1 MDTIKVLPRSKDD
14 GNRNKLLEDS
24 KIPCVIYGKGLKS
37 ESLTVDLKTIST
49 LIKTNTFYSKVL
61 SIELN
66 GKKEN
71 VLPKEVQYHPVSDNI
86 IHVDFMRVQD
96 STKVTVEVPVNFL
109 NKEKCIGIK
118 QGGVL
123 NTVRRS
129 VELICNANVIPDKLE
144 YDLINSEIG
153 DSIKISNIMLPEG
166 VKPTITSRDFVI
178 ANVVPPTVEAEPEKP
193 ESEEEP
199 KEGEESDQK
208 VEGEQATKPGTDK
221 KEGSPESQEKSAKK
235 EDKK

>member
-1 MDTIKVLPRSKDD
+1 MDTIKVIPRSKEN

-24 KIPCVIYGKGLKS
+24 KIPCVIYGKGSKS
-37 ESLTVDLKTIST
+37 ESLSIELKTIST
-49 LIKTNTFYSKVL
+49 LVKTNTFYSKVL

-66 GKKEN
+66 GKKEK
-71 VLPKEVQYHPVSDNI
+71 VLPKEVQYHPVSSNI

-123 NTVRRS
+123 NIVRRS
-129 VELICNANVIPDKLE
+129 VELICNASVIPDKLE

-153 DSIKISNIMLPEG
+153 DSIKISSIVLPEG
-166 VKPTITSRDFVI
+166 VKPSITDRDFVI
-178 ANVVPPTVEAEPEKP
+178 ANVVPPTVEVEPEKP
-193 ESEEEP
+193 ESEEA
-199 KEGEESDQK
+199 KEGEETDQK
-208 VEGEQATKPGTDK
+208 AEGEQTAKPGTEK
-221 KEGSPESQEKSAKK
+221 KESATEPQQKSTKK
-235 EDKK
+235 EEQK